1 MATVEY
7 CAIPYLRGKT
17 KSQKAWRNQDGKY
30 FAVAYCIPV
39 HLGKP
44 EGLPGKYIASHNNIM
59 LAPWWMCKDMGYEQH
74 SIEDWEKIY
83 EMDGGWEND
92 DPDEYSIKAN
102 QIDYSE
108 ACAYYDKLRARK
120 AWKKAHPNQT
130 RFTYRSW

>member
-1 MATVEY
+1 MATIEY

-17 KSQKAWRNQDGKY
+17 QTQKAWKNQDGKY
-30 FAVAYCIPV
+30 FAVAYCMPV

-44 EGLPGKYIASHNNIM
+44 EGLPEKYLASYNNIM

-92 DPDEYSIKAN
+92 DPEEYSIRAN
-102 QIDYSE
+102 QVDYE
-108 ACAYYDKLRARK
+108 EGCAYYAELRARK
-120 AWKKAHPNQT
+120 AWKKAHPNQ
-130 RFTYRSW
+130 RRWFYRV

>member
-1 MATVEY
+1 MATDEY

-17 KSQKAWRNQDGKY
+17 ESQKAWRNQDGK
-30 FAVAYCIPV
+30 FFVVNYCMPV

-44 EGLPGKYIASHNNIM
+44 EGLLGKYFVSHNNIM

-108 ACAYYDKLRARK
+108 ACAYYDKLCARK
-120 AWKKAHPNQT
+120 AWKKAHPH
-130 RFTYRSW
+130 

>member
-1 MATVEY
+1 MATSEY

-30 FAVAYCIPV
+30 FAVAYCMPV

-44 EGLPGKYIASHNNIM
+44 EDLPGKYLVSHNNIM
-59 LAPWWMCKDMGYEQH
+59 LAPWWMCKGMRYEQH

-120 AWKKAHPNQT
+120 AWKKAHPHL
-130 RFTYRSW
+130 

>member
-1 MATVEY
+1 MATSEY

-30 FAVAYCIPV
+30 FAVAYCMPV

-44 EGLPGKYIASHNNIM
+44 EDLPGKYLVSHNNIM
-59 LAPWWMCKDMGYEQH
+59 LAPWWMCKGMSYEQH

-92 DPDEYSIKAN
+92 DPDEYSTKAN

-108 ACAYYDKLRARK
+108 ECVYYDKLCARK
-120 AWKKAHPNQT
+120 AWKKAHPHC
-130 RFTYRSW
+130 

>member
-1 MATVEY
+1 M
-7 CAIPYLRGKT
+7 
-17 KSQKAWRNQDGKY
+17 
-30 FAVAYCIPV
+30 PV

-44 EGLPGKYIASHNNIM
+44 EGLPGKYLISHNNIM
-59 LAPWWMCKDMGYEQH
+59 LAPWWMCKGMGYEQH

-92 DPDEYSIKAN
+92 DPAEYSIKAN

-120 AWKKAHPNQT
+120 AWKKAHPHL
-130 RFTYRSW
+130 

>member
-1 MATVEY
+1 MATSEY

-30 FAVAYCIPV
+30 FAVAYCMPV

-44 EGLPGKYIASHNNIM
+44 EDLPGKYLVSHNNIM
-59 LAPWWMCKDMGYEQH
+59 LAPWWMCKGMSYEQH

-120 AWKKAHPNQT
+120 AWKKAHPHL
-130 RFTYRSW
+130 S

>member
-1 MATVEY
+1 MATTEY

-17 KSQKAWRNQDGKY
+17 KSQKAWTNQNGKY
-30 FAVAYCIPV
+30 FAVSYCMPV

-44 EGLPGKYIASHNNIM
+44 EGLPEKYLASHNNIM

-92 DPDEYSIKAN
+92 DPEEYSIRAN
-102 QIDYSE
+102 QVDYE
-108 ACAYYDKLRARK
+108 ERCAYYAELRARK
-120 AWKKAHPNQT
+120 AWKKAHPN
-130 RFTYRSW
+130 

>member
-1 MATVEY
+1 MATTEY

-17 KSQKAWRNQDGKY
+17 KLQKAWTNQNGKY
-30 FAVAYCIPV
+30 FAVSYCMPV

-44 EGLPGKYIASHNNIM
+44 EGLPEKYLVSHNNIM

-92 DPDEYSIKAN
+92 DPEEYSIRAN
-102 QIDYSE
+102 QVDYE
-108 ACAYYDKLRARK
+108 ERCAYYAELRARK
-120 AWKKAHPNQT
+120 AWKKAHPN
-130 RFTYRSW
+130 

>member
-17 KSQKAWRNQDGKY
+17 KSQKAWRNQGGKY
-30 FAVAYCIPV
+30 FAVAYCMPV

-44 EGLPGKYIASHNNIM
+44 EGLLGKYLVSHNNIM
-59 LAPWWMCKDMGYEQH
+59 LAPWWMCKGMGYEQH

-92 DPDEYSIKAN
+92 DPEEYSIKAN

-120 AWKKAHPNQT
+120 AWKKAHPHL
-130 RFTYRSW
+130 